1 MLRIFYLF
9 TVVKFKRRQ
18 RYLEFFV
25 QVAQKALTE
34 GMATQV
40 MDWCEDTSSWLTKYV
55 YSLFNYYTVYPV
67 IFAII

>member
-1 MLRIFYLF
+1 MYMLRIFYLF

-55 YSLFNYYTVYPV
+55 FSLQLLYNTAYTL
-67 IFAII
+67 

>member
-1 MLRIFYLF
+1 MFRIFYLF

>member
-55 YSLFNYYTVYPV
+55 FSLQLLYNTAYTGTL
-67 IFAII
+67 

>member
-1 MLRIFYLF
+1 M
-9 TVVKFKRRQ
+9 VKFKRRQ

>member
-55 YSLFNYYTVYPV
+55 FSLQLLYNTVYTL
-67 IFAII
+67 